1 MLIALEK
8 VQVRRKCIHHGSAA
22 AFVPKHVND
31 TCPALWCKI
40 SSEGFKILSGKRQRQ
55 NVLRG

>member
-8 VQVRRKCIHHGSAA
+8 VRVRRKCIHYGSAE

-40 SSEGFKILSGKRQRQ
+40 SSEVFKILSGKEKDKMY
-55 NVLRG
+55 

>member
-8 VQVRRKCIHHGSAA
+8 AQVRHKCIHHGSAA
-22 AFVPKHVND
+22 AFVPKHVNN

-40 SSEGFKILSGKRQRQ
+40 SSKDFKILSEKRKRQ
-55 NVLRG
+55 NILRG